1 MGRKSRMLVF
11 ALDAVHRLMQMKG
24 ITDDNLREAGIGVR
38 TIQRFHTLCNFR
50 ALPSTYMKLCKVLG
64 CKKSDITCWQ
74 GYEMP
79 ESYYDEQERRP
90 RRCVVCGKMF
100 IPFTTTRRPD
110 GTLSVA
116 GWDYC
121 SFQCCEEDNPEFKR
135 RDNRKG
141 LENFRG
147 HGNNFA
153 KRKSS
158 ESTSFRAL
166 LPDGSV

>member
-11 ALDAVHRLMQMKG
+11 APDAVARLMQMKG
-24 ITDDNLREAGIGVR
+24 ITDDDLRCAGLSEI
-38 TIQRFHTLCNFR
+38 TIQHLNDGGFFR
-50 ALPSTYMKLCKVLG
+50 AMPTTYMKLCRILG
-64 CKKSDITCWQ
+64 CRKGEITYWK
-74 GYEMP
+74 GYVQHDYGGNTDDRSPKM
-79 ESYYDEQERRP
+79 
-90 RRCVVCGKMF
+90 CKVCGKIF

-147 HGNNFA
+147 HGNNFT
-153 KRKSS
+153 KRKK
-158 ESTSFRAL
+158 L
-166 LPDGSV
+166 